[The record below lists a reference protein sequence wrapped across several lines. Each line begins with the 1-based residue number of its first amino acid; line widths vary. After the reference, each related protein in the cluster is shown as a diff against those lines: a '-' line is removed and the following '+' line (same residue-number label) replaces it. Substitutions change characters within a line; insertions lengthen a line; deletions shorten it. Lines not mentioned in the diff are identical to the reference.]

1 MSTAPALCK
10 PAVLMAHTLRPLLAQ
25 PSFSRQVLDR
35 VDALALE
42 QRQLLTAL
50 RGPLSGR
57 RYSEVRARLAAISDE
72 IATLLPDGRER
83 SAS

>member
-1 MSTAPALCK
+1 MVRT
-10 PAVLMAHTLRPLLAQ
+10 VRPLLAQ
-25 PSFSRQVLDR
+25 QSFSRQVLDR

-42 QRQLLTAL
+42 QCQLLTAL

-57 RYSEVRARLAAISDE
+57 RYAEVRARLTAISDE